1 MMMDE
6 QFYSIVL
13 SCIPGLGEITAR
25 HLIKAMGSAQA
36 VFEKKE
42 ELRDKILPKNRNII
56 DMLDCPEAFQRA
68 EKEIIFN
75 EKHQIQC
82 LTMKDEGYPA
92 RLRECDDAPFVLFYR
107 GNADLNTLK
116 VIAMVGTRRAT
127 QYGHDICDRFIKELS
142 EQIQN
147 VLIVSGLAYGIDVF
161 SHRAALD
168 NGYNTVC
175 VLAHGLDMIYPN
187 VHRATAAKMISQG
200 GLLTEY
206 MTKSIPDKQHFVK
219 RNRIV
224 AGISDATIVV
234 ESAFKGGALITA
246 DIAESYHRDVFAF
259 PGKIFDEF
267 STGCNHLI
275 RENKAA
281 LITSAKDFIKAMG
294 WDEHEKK
301 PPIIQRQLFP
311 DLSEQEQHIVEKLQ
325 NTPEGMQI
333 NTLVIETNIPVNQI
347 SVHLFE
353 LEMKG
358 VIRTLAG
365 GVYQLV

>member
-1 MMMDE
+1 MDE
-6 QFYSIVL
+6 QFYSIAL
-13 SCIPGLGEITAR
+13 SCIPGLGETTAR

-42 ELRDKILPKNRNII
+42 ELRDRILPQNKNIV
-56 DMLDCPEAFQRA
+56 DLLDCSEAFQRA
-68 EKEIIFN
+68 EKEIKFN
-75 EKHQIQC
+75 EEHRIRC
-82 LTMKDEGYPA
+82 LTMKDEDYPS
-92 RLRECDDAPFVLFYR
+92 RLRECDDAPILLFYR
-107 GNADLNTLK
+107 GNVDLNALK
-116 VIAMVGTRRAT
+116 VVSMVGTRRAT
-127 QYGHDICDRFIKELS
+127 QYGHDICERFIKELS

-147 VLIVSGLAYGIDVF
+147 VLIVSGLAYGIDIF

-187 VHRATAAKMISQG
+187 IHRATAIKMIGQG

-206 MTKSIPDKQHFVK
+206 MTKSIPDKQRFVK

-246 DIAESYHRDVFAF
+246 DIAESYYRDVFAF
-259 PGKIFDEF
+259 PGRVFDEF
-267 STGCNHLI
+267 STGCNNLI
-275 RENKAA
+275 RDNKAT

-294 WDEHEKK
+294 WDENNKK
-301 PPIIQRQLFP
+301 PPIIQRRLFL
-311 DLSEQEQHIVEKLQ
+311 DLSEEEQHIINKLQ
-325 NTPEGMQI
+325 NIPEGMQI
-333 NTLVIETNIPVNQI
+333 NTLVVETNIPVNQM
-347 SVHLFE
+347 SVLLFE

-358 VIRTLAG
+358 IIRTLAG
-365 GVYQLV
+365 GIYQLI